1 MLTSLALCAHKGIL
15 VKDGRALE
23 LMNDIDTV
31 LFDKTG
37 TLTQER
43 PEVGHIT
50 AYNGHQKQRLLQLV
64 AAAVPLSALALAAFA
79 RGWNEAR
86 AQEPAE

>member
-1 MLTSLALCAHKGIL
+1 MRHKGIL

-37 TLTQER
+37 TLTREQ
-43 PEVGHIT
+43 PEVGRII
-50 AYNGHQKQRLLQLV
+50 ACEGYDPDDRAALCRGGRKQVRPSDCQGHSGKVQTNRL
-64 AAAVPLSALALAAFA
+64 AAADV
-79 RGWNEAR
+79 
-86 AQEPAE
+86 